1 MTNKPHAQT
10 VPHPL
15 LNAFL
20 APGNLFCDL
29 VGVED
34 QDSRFLLRMFV
45 NLTVYGKA
53 AVILLV
59 ILT

>member
-1 MTNKPHAQT
+1 MTNKPTAQAAT
-10 VPHPL
+10 HPL

-29 VGVED
+29 VGVQD

-59 ILT
+59 LLT